1 MIQHGTDEHIALPW
15 TPAYRGC
22 GIRQCRARVTRQRL
36 PPGRME
42 AMNTLREKNRTPA
55 APARI
60 PAWAVD
66 VVAVVL
72 VLAFTFAPFPEREFH
87 PNSPVGYAAAVAA
100 AVVVP
105 LRRRWPIPVL
115 GALVALYAV
124 TASTGVLSLGN
135 GLAIGFGVFHV
146 ANTRPR
152 RTAVIAAA
160 ATAVAAV
167 LLSIYAARESGF
179 DPRVFQF
186 AVSVAFAAA
195 VGDATR
201 SRREYIEAI
210 TERAERA
217 EQTREAEAQ
226 RRVVEERLRIAR
238 DLHDAVAHQIAVIS
252 LNAGVASASMTNR
265 PEKAQDSL
273 ALIRGAARSVLGEIG
288 DLLNVLRTGEDPAGQ
303 PSPPQPDLSRID
315 DLVRDFATAGMQVTV
330 RTEGD
335 ITTVTGSTGIVAY
348 RVLQE
353 ALTNAH
359 KHGADDRAHILIEA
373 GDRTLRM
380 TVANPVS
387 GARPSAAPASS
398 GHGLIGIRERVAAV
412 HGSVE
417 TTPVA
422 GGYRLTATLPLTK
435 EDPA

>member
-1 MIQHGTDEHIALPW
+1 MLLRGTGEHIAPPW

-22 GIRQCRARVTRQRL
+22 GIWECRVRVMPQCP
-36 PPGRME
+36 PPGRLE
-42 AMNTLREKNRTPA
+42 AMSTPREKNRAPA

-66 VVAVVL
+66 AVAVVL
-72 VLAFTFAPFPEREFH
+72 ILGFTFAPFPEPEFH
-87 PNSPVGYAAAVAA
+87 PDSPVAYAAAVAA
-100 AVVVP
+100 AALLP
-105 LRRRWPIPVL
+105 FRRRWPVPVL
-115 GALVALYAV
+115 GVLVALYAV
-124 TASTGVLSLGN
+124 AASTGVLSLGN
-135 GLAIGFGVFHV
+135 GLAIGVGVFHV
-146 ANTRPR
+146 ANQRPR
-152 RTAVIAAA
+152 RTAVIVAA

-167 LLSIYAARESGF
+167 LLSIYAARETGF

-195 VGDATR
+195 AGDATR

-226 RRVVEERLRIAR
+226 RRVAEERLRIAR

-252 LNAGVASASMTNR
+252 LNAGVASASMANR
-265 PEKAQDSL
+265 PERAQDAL
-273 ALIRGAARSVLGEIG
+273 ALIRGAARTVLGEIG
-288 DLLNVLRTGEDPAGQ
+288 DLLNVLRAGEDLAGQ
-303 PSPPQPDLSRID
+303 PAPPQPDLSRID
-315 DLVRDFATAGMQVTV
+315 ELVHDFAAAGMQVTV

-335 ITTVTGSTGIVAY
+335 ITAVAGSTGIVAY

-359 KHGADDRAHILIEA
+359 KHGAEGRAHILIEA
-373 GDRTLRM
+373 GAGTLRL
-380 TVANPVS
+380 TVTNPVRGELS
-387 GARPSAAPASS
+387 PVAPGS

-417 TTPVA
+417 TSPIA
-422 GGYRLTATLPLTK
+422 GGYRLTAALPLAK
-435 EDPA
+435 EDPT